1 MGLDMYLSKKTYVK
15 QWSHREAKDQFHVTV
30 KKGTKKF
37 DEIKPERVSYVV
49 EEVGYWRKFNA
60 LHEWFVQNCQDGV
73 DDCRDGSVSSEQLKE
88 ILEICKTVQTSLLSS
103 PKNTLSIKVGMGPDG
118 DIMEDIQVFSDTSVA
133 EELLPTQPGFFF
145 GGTEYD
151 EWYMENLSN
160 TIELFEGLV
169 TEDPEGYAEYS
180 YQSSW

>member
-15 QWSHREAKDQFHVTV
+15 QWSHREAKEQFHVTV

-37 DEIKPERVSYVV
+37 DEIKTERVSYVV

-60 LHEWFVQNCQDGV
+60 LHEWFVQNCQGGI
-73 DDCRDGSVSSEQLKE
+73 DDCRESSVSSEQIVE
-88 ILEICKTVQTSLLSS
+88 ILEICKKVQTSLLSS
-103 PKNTLSIKVGMGPDG
+103 PKNTVSIKIGMGPDG
-118 DIMEDIQVFSDTSVA
+118 DIMDDIQVFSDTSVA

-169 TEDPEGYAEYS
+169 SEDPEGYAEYS
-180 YQSSW
+180 YHSSW

>member
-1 MGLDMYLSKKTYVK
+1 
-15 QWSHREAKDQFHVTV
+15 
-30 KKGTKKF
+30 
-37 DEIKPERVSYVV
+37 
-49 EEVGYWRKFNA
+49 
-60 LHEWFVQNCQDGV
+60 
-73 DDCRDGSVSSEQLKE
+73 VSSEQLKE

-103 PKNTLSIKVGMGPDG
+103 PKNTVSIKVGMGPDG